1 MSGRLL
7 FGTFTCTEECDAQEK
22 KAEVNA
28 NPVER
33 ERFDTCDGNLK
44 IILFTL
50 KLLNKNV
57 LQGVNFTNFNKLLF
71 YTKVFCA
78 YSLGFYFFSDR
89 KLLKKLLIK
98 CWFN

>member
-57 LQGVNFTNFNKLLF
+57 LQGVNLIS
-71 YTKVFCA
+71 C
-78 YSLGFYFFSDR
+78 FFIQRCFVLTVWASIF
-89 KLLKKLLIK
+89 LVTGN
-98 CWFN
+98 C